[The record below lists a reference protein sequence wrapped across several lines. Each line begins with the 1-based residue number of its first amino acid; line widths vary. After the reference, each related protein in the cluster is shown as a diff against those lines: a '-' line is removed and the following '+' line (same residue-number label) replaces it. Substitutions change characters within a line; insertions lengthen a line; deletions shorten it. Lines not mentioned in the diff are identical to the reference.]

1 MNNILYIIV
10 GLVIVA
16 VIAVVILKK
25 NKAQAPTLSKPSDD
39 FRAAHPAPQSAP
51 TANQTTATK
60 FDDLTVAQRFIDQ
73 QRYDRAI
80 ETLERGLKTTPNDHQ
95 LWLKLLNV
103 YALTKQTAEFYNTY
117 QTITK
122 QADPAT
128 IHEAQQLKGLFDAEQ
143 GQNASFN
150 NVSVNTPPVVI
161 HETIVPNTATANS
174 SVDDLTFDLDLVNDD
189 SPASPSVTAHQA
201 EDNPT
206 PATSHLNVENKNH
219 DHDAFDLTL
228 EDLEASDLELEPF
241 AATNNIS
248 DDVVVADQNVS
259 QDPLALSLENQQSA
273 LTEPELTFD
282 DFDFDRDSATPEKM
296 IQTEPSHQELAQKED
311 DADFDFD
318 LALDLDETKPDQA
331 VENTAAQSNLSDTSD
346 DFALELDDLETDD
359 LDLDAELDQLLS
371 ESFDGSENLDDFQ
384 NSNPELIAKEETLN
398 ESTPAKEDLTL
409 SDDDDFAMFG
419 LEEANFNHE
428 EAPAANDYEQTQQ
441 SLTSQTE
448 APELLFDDDTPLD
461 DFSFNVDS
469 SAPKSEAFN
478 EQEESQTQP
487 VISTVH
493 LNPQF
498 STDFALVNELNHQQ
512 ITLELAEQYLELGEY
527 DSAKRLLNEVLNEG
541 DRQQQQQ
548 AQALL
553 DKTA

>member
-80 ETLERGLKTTPNDHQ
+80 ETLDRGLKTTPNDHQ

-117 QTITK
+117 QTITT

-143 GQNASFN
+143 GFNHSAAQNTEAPQPEFESL
-150 NVSVNTPPVVI
+150 
-161 HETIVPNTATANS
+161 
-174 SVDDLTFDLDLVNDD
+174 DFDLEAEKRKYATRHEPLTQQSIGTVNAATESQIETVAPNIDD
-189 SPASPSVTAHQA
+189 TIIEEQKPLA
-201 EDNPT
+201 N
-206 PATSHLNVENKNH
+206 
-219 DHDAFDLTL
+219 DAFDLTL

-241 AATNNIS
+241 AATNNIC

-259 QDPLALSLENQQSA
+259 KDPLALSLEDQQSA
-273 LTEPELTFD
+273 LIEPELTFD
-282 DFDFDRDSATPEKM
+282 DFDSDSATPENA
-296 IQTEPSHQELAQKED
+296 IQTEPRHQELAQKED

-346 DFALELDDLETDD
+346 DFALELDD

-409 SDDDDFAMFG
+409 SDDDFAMFG

-461 DFSFNVDS
+461 DFPINVDS

-487 VISTVH
+487 VISTAH

>member
-39 FRAAHPAPQSAP
+39 FRAAHPTSQSAP
-51 TANQTTATK
+51 AANQTTATK

-103 YALTKQTAEFYNTY
+103 YALTKQTVEFYNTY

-143 GQNASFN
+143 GFNHSAAQNTEASQPEFE
-150 NVSVNTPPVVI
+150 SL
-161 HETIVPNTATANS
+161 
-174 SVDDLTFDLDLVNDD
+174 DFDLEAEKRKYATRHEPLTQQSIGTVNAATESQIETVAPNIDD
-189 SPASPSVTAHQA
+189 TIIEEQKPLA
-201 EDNPT
+201 N
-206 PATSHLNVENKNH
+206 
-219 DHDAFDLTL
+219 DAFDLTL

-248 DDVVVADQNVS
+248 EDVVVADQNVS

-282 DFDFDRDSATPEKM
+282 DFDFDRDSATPEKA
-296 IQTEPSHQELAQKED
+296 IQTELSHQELAQKED

-346 DFALELDDLETDD
+346 DFALELDD

-428 EAPAANDYEQTQQ
+428 EAPAANNYEQTQQ
-441 SLTSQTE
+441 ALTSQTE
-448 APELLFDDDTPLD
+448 APELLFDDETPLD
-461 DFSFNVDS
+461 NFSFNVDS
-469 SAPKSEAFN
+469 SAPKSEAFI

-487 VISTVH
+487 VVSTVH

>member
-51 TANQTTATK
+51 AANQTTATK

-80 ETLERGLKTTPNDHQ
+80 ETLDRGLKSTPNDHQ

-117 QTITK
+117 QTIIK

-143 GQNASFN
+143 GFNHSAAQNTEASQPEFE
-150 NVSVNTPPVVI
+150 SL
-161 HETIVPNTATANS
+161 
-174 SVDDLTFDLDLVNDD
+174 DFDLEAEKRKYATRHEPLTQQSIDTVN
-189 SPASPSVTAHQA
+189 AVTESQIETVAPNIDGTIIEEQKPLA
-201 EDNPT
+201 N
-206 PATSHLNVENKNH
+206 
-219 DHDAFDLTL
+219 DAFDLTL

-273 LTEPELTFD
+273 LIEPELTFD
-282 DFDFDRDSATPEKM
+282 DFDFDRDSETPEKV

-331 VENTAAQSNLSDTSD
+331 IENTAAQSNLSDTSD
-346 DFALELDDLETDD
+346 DFALDLDDLETDD

-371 ESFDGSENLDDFQ
+371 ESFDDSENLDDFK
-384 NSNPELIAKEETLN
+384 NSNPDFIAKEETLN

-409 SDDDDFAMFG
+409 SNDDDFAMFG
-419 LEEANFNHE
+419 LEEASFNHE
-428 EAPAANDYEQTQQ
+428 EAPAANSYEQTQQ

-469 SAPKSEAFN
+469 SAPKSETFI
-478 EQEESQTQP
+478 EQEESQSQP
-487 VISTVH
+487 VVSTAH